1 MKILS
6 ITAIG
11 IKECLRRRILY
22 GIFLMAVMFIM
33 IGKGCNPG
41 TIRGDNLFFDRATRD
56 SIAMTVAFHGI
67 VFWSLLLC
75 GLVSAAVLSKEL
87 EEGTTLLTLSR
98 PIRPAAFIAG
108 KLLSALSVS
117 VLNLFVLGG
126 LFCLFFYTEAG
137 SSSSG
142 IFSGLLWMILSLVL
156 YTLMTCCF
164 SMLLPRVLAPLV
176 SFILYVTACWASLPQ
191 YFEKLRIVWTP
202 SGTVTTIYQLFP
214 CFGDLQFIGGA
225 LIHGAPPGGHLT
237 GTIMNVC
244 LYCAGFWLL
253 ILFTFVRRKV

>member
-22 GIFLMAVMFIM
+22 GIFLMAVLFIIM
-33 IGKGCNPG
+33 GKGCNPG
-41 TIRGDNLFFDRATRD
+41 TIRGDNLLFDRATRD
-56 SIAMTVAFHGI
+56 SIAMTAAFHGI

-87 EEGTTLLTLSR
+87 EDGTALLTLSR
-98 PIRPAAFIAG
+98 PIRPAGFIAG

-117 VLNLFVLGG
+117 VLNLLVLGG
-126 LFCLFFYTEAG
+126 LFCIFFYTDAG
-137 SSSSG
+137 SSSTG
-142 IFSGLLWMILSLVL
+142 IFAGLLWTILSLIL

-164 SMLLPRVLAPLV
+164 SMLLPRVLAPLA
-176 SFILYVTACWASLPQ
+176 SILLYVTACWASLPQ

-202 SGTVTTIYQLFP
+202 SETVTAIYKLFP

-225 LIHGAPPGGHLT
+225 LIHGASPGEHLT
-237 GTIMNVC
+237 GTIVNVC

-253 ILFTFVRRKV
+253 IIFSFARRKL